1 MRQFVSG
8 DLVHNVFDERE
19 LDDRS
24 IGIIISAGSFNVKVF
39 WCELGKVTWRRREHL
54 EVYNERE

>member
-8 DLVHNVFDERE
+8 DLVHNVFEE

-39 WCELGKVTWRRREHL
+39 WCELGKVTWSRREHL